1 MTETTTPTSANDT
14 ATKLPAKS
22 YEPTSRDRKAMQAY
36 FDEQR
41 ENPPPPRLKV
51 VKEDEGIIGLFPDHP
66 DLSVGLVLLIDA
78 MGLKDQSLGRELLS
92 QMSGVAK
99 GNEDA
104 LNAMIAFVRGL
115 EPKELLGGDARD
127 ANGSDTCVD
136 HAPRKPTRQFHN
148 EQGTRTRRTRAE
160 QTRQDIR
167 FTDRNA
173 EAIPYR
179 GRTKGHGST
188 RHSERQRPS
197 DCRECVHGWRGWQK
211 RVRPT
216 P

>member
-51 VKEDEGIIGLFPDHP
+51 VKEDEGTIGLFPDHP

-78 MGLKDQSLGRELLS
+78 IGLKDQSLGRELLS

-115 EPKELLGGDARD
+115 EPKDSLEATLATQMAAVHALTMRLASQLANSTTNKGQEHAERALNKLARTFASQIETLKRYRTGGEQRVTVQHVTVSDNAQAIVGNVSAGGGD
-127 ANGSDTCVD
+127 G
-136 HAPRKPTRQFHN
+136 KK
-148 EQGTRTRRTRAE
+148 E
-160 QTRQDIR
+160 
-167 FTDRNA
+167 
-173 EAIPYR
+173 
-179 GRTKGHGST
+179 
-188 RHSERQRPS
+188 
-197 DCRECVHGWRGWQK
+197 
-211 RVRPT
+211 
-216 P
+216 

>member
-36 FDEQR
+36 FDEQH

-51 VKEDEGIIGLFPDHP
+51 VKEDEGTIVLFPDHP
-66 DLSVGLVLLIDA
+66 DPSVGTVLLIDA
-78 MGLKDQSLGRELLS
+78 IGLKDQSLGRELLS

-99 GNEDA
+99 SNEDA

-115 EPKELLGGDARD
+115 EPKDSLEATLATQMAAVHALTMRLASQL
-127 ANGSDTCVD
+127 ANSTTNKGQE
-136 HAPRKPTRQFHN
+136 HA
-148 EQGTRTRRTRAE
+148 ERALNKLV
-160 QTRQDIR
+160 QDVR

-179 GRTKGHGST
+179 GRAKGHFNTS
-188 RHSERQRPS
+188 Q
-197 DCRECVHGWRGWQK
+197 
-211 RVRPT
+211 
-216 P
+216 